1 MHVYTYIQ
9 IYMYQTTILL
19 SSNNVLLKLLVRVA
33 PFFAAALQLC
43 HKDGERH
50 EVQVGEKQGEREKS
64 KKGGR
69 LRRDVGEK

>member
-1 MHVYTYIQ
+1 MYIHTYKYTYIGRPFC
-9 IYMYQTTILL
+9 
-19 SSNNVLLKLLVRVA
+19 SNNVLSKLFVRVA
-33 PFFAAALQLC
+33 PLFAAALQLC